1 MDPLTFTDTFA
12 GAFAQLVLTA
22 GLAVMVLAVAVGW
35 AKAATRTDEGTP
47 DE

>member
-12 GAFAQLVLTA
+12 AAFAQLALTA
-22 GLAVMVLAVAVGW
+22 GLAVMVLAVAIGW
-35 AKAATRTDEGTP
+35 AKAATKTDEDTP